1 MGKHGSDSVVRASEN
16 DAISLQDYSIQ
27 PLRTSLSETSPSYTP
42 IQQEDSADPD
52 NPKVIRKD
60 GKKPRLNRVFR
71 SGWGW
76 EIGAVLVAIA
86 STSAIV
92 VILVRIN
99 GKSIASWPYT
109 IQPASLVA
117 VFSSIAKSTLL
128 VPVAICLGQ
137 LKWSYFEKPRELVH
151 MQVFDDASRG
161 PWGALVLLWK
171 TRGMAWLAGIGA
183 LVTVLLM
190 TFEPFSQQAINFDE
204 KVVLL
209 NNATGG
215 ISVASTFTDEPFIG
229 GAEIAAPRKLMRSV
243 RYGHHARLVECQTNH
258 VVVRLNFTIAMM
270 QAMANT
276 STIYEFRQCPEKDC
290 SFKDF
295 ASLGACTRCDTELV
309 QINNEFGCTYYTS
322 SNTTDGAARRQDF
335 AKLQPFAGA
344 VRRDLGQNLSTYG
357 MDCNHVREGFP
368 PLNMNMEVQAINNTL
383 NLQGL
388 GYLKDPSTNV
398 TALSD
403 TAVFGNT
410 YYRTDGDYIVTTI
423 KGSSFRFCASG
434 SSNNSKAAFD
444 TIDTF
449 TCLETY
455 WDPGNLRDLD
465 HFGEFKANVTHCRL
479 SMCAREYRNVSIL
492 NNVLRTAP
500 ISETPLQQTGEKAR
514 ISTDVEATATIDGVP
529 LEFQIGSKR
538 MGWLIAMIETVLYS
552 TDFREFMNEVTTK
565 DNAGWPDVF
574 ERVST
579 VVSGYMRT
587 PDGWSTS
594 VQLGTVYASQTF
606 FKVTWAWLVMPFLMV
621 FASMAFLTAT
631 AVYSHRKT
639 YLFKNSMLAAMRY
652 GVDGWQP
659 SEKSGKMETDV
670 DLAKTA
676 EGVRARFVL
685 DGHGELRF
693 VREE

>member
-243 RYGHHARLVECQTNH
+243 RYGHHARYVNH
-258 VVVRLNFTIAMM
+258 IRIPAMSRKRL
-270 QAMANT
+270 
-276 STIYEFRQCPEKDC
+276 
-290 SFKDF
+290 
-295 ASLGACTRCDTELV
+295 
-309 QINNEFGCTYYTS
+309 
-322 SNTTDGAARRQDF
+322 
-335 AKLQPFAGA
+335 
-344 VRRDLGQNLSTYG
+344 
-357 MDCNHVREGFP
+357 
-368 PLNMNMEVQAINNTL
+368 
-383 NLQGL
+383 
-388 GYLKDPSTNV
+388 
-398 TALSD
+398 
-403 TAVFGNT
+403 
-410 YYRTDGDYIVTTI
+410 
-423 KGSSFRFCASG
+423 
-434 SSNNSKAAFD
+434 
-444 TIDTF
+444 
-449 TCLETY
+449 
-455 WDPGNLRDLD
+455 
-465 HFGEFKANVTHCRL
+465 
-479 SMCAREYRNVSIL
+479 
-492 NNVLRTAP
+492 
-500 ISETPLQQTGEKAR
+500 
-514 ISTDVEATATIDGVP
+514 
-529 LEFQIGSKR
+529 
-538 MGWLIAMIETVLYS
+538 
-552 TDFREFMNEVTTK
+552 
-565 DNAGWPDVF
+565 
-574 ERVST
+574 
-579 VVSGYMRT
+579 
-587 PDGWSTS
+587 
-594 VQLGTVYASQTF
+594 
-606 FKVTWAWLVMPFLMV
+606 
-621 FASMAFLTAT
+621 
-631 AVYSHRKT
+631 
-639 YLFKNSMLAAMRY
+639 
-652 GVDGWQP
+652 
-659 SEKSGKMETDV
+659 
-670 DLAKTA
+670 
-676 EGVRARFVL
+676 
-685 DGHGELRF
+685 
-693 VREE
+693 